1 MAEVLFLELEVDS
14 VSWLMAISM
23 CRISLTSLSWVVACW
38 PLFLVVDSFKIS
50 TWSGGVSGAM
60 K

>member
-23 CRISLTSLSWVVACW
+23 CLISLTSLSWVVAC
-38 PLFLVVDSFKIS
+38 
-50 TWSGGVSGAM
+50 
-60 K
+60 